1 MYNQD
6 LIIKKGKIESTVVLL
21 QTRKKLHNKLKFE
34 LASKRN
40 WCKNIKTLYI
50 KFQKHGQIFAN
61 STNVSL
67 K

>member
-50 KFQKHGQIFAN
+50 KF
-61 STNVSL
+61 
-67 K
+67 